1 MDKYNII
8 KLCSVDS
15 TNNYVLSLKESNE
28 FKEGLV
34 VFSEFQKKGK
44 GQRDNTWES
53 EKGKNLIVSILIE
66 PDILVEKQFDI
77 SKIASSAVMECLL
90 SFGIKPKIKWPND
103 ILVENKKIAG
113 ILIQNI
119 ISMSGK
125 ITHSVVGIGLNV
137 NQLIFDDYVP
147 NATSLRLELK
157 KNVILEE
164 IEYELLNSFR
174 NTIKAYRSGQYSG
187 TQYLNALFQK
197 DKVVVFESKSQ
208 RFNGIIRG
216 VEDSGLL
223 LVETEDSIKRFT
235 MKEIKMLF

>member
-1 MDKYNII
+1 LDKYNII

-15 TNNYVLSLKESNE
+15 TNNYVLSFRKSNE

-34 VFSEFQKKGK
+34 VFSEFQKKGR
-44 GQRDNTWES
+44 GQIGNIWES
-53 EKGKNLIVSILIE
+53 EKGKNLLVSILVE
-66 PDILVEKQFDI
+66 PDILLEKQFDI
-77 SKIASSAVMECLL
+77 SKIASSAVIDCLL
-90 SFGIKPKIKWPND
+90 SYGIKPKIKWPND
-103 ILVENKKIAG
+103 ILVGNKKIAG

-119 ISMSGK
+119 ISLNGK

-147 NATSLRLELK
+147 KATSLHLELK
-157 KNVILEE
+157 KNIILEE
-164 IEYELLNSFR
+164 IEYKLLNTFR
-174 NTIKAYRSGQYSG
+174 NAIKVYRSDQYSS

-208 RFNGIIRG
+208 RFNGVIRG
-216 VEDSGLL
+216 VDDSGML
-223 LVETEDSIKRFT
+223 LVETENLIKRFT